1 MQVQPDRSTSSLLS
15 RREALRLLVAGS
27 ALAVL
32 AACGPTA
39 PPAAPV
45 ATVGPPAPAVSATP
59 PAAAVAA
66 KPAAQS
72 AAQPRTGGT
81 LRLAIP
87 ADISSLDGHI
97 SSTSLSV
104 TTGNL
109 FDRLV
114 AYDLKLQPQ
123 PMLAESWDVT
133 SDYKQVKLSL
143 RKGVQWH
150 TGREFTS
157 DDVKYNLLRG
167 RDPKVATGTY
177 VNQSKWFTTV
187 DTPDK
192 YTIVMKSDA
201 ARPAMFDYF
210 NVLNMID
217 PVTAEGPDA
226 RTLSVGTGPF
236 TFVEWVQGDHLTLAR
251 NKNYWLS
258 GRPYLDQL
266 VINVVRDVVAMSTRL
281 EAGNLDAINSPT
293 LDDFVRLKADPKYVA
308 LIPPGQNSALAV
320 GATTLFPPTDN
331 KKVRQALN
339 YALDRK
345 RYAEGPLYGI
355 VPPLSLPWDKNSPA
369 YEASKE
375 NIYAFDLDKAKSL
388 IDEAGVSGAEMDFL
402 PSPNNPEFNLISQ
415 ILQADLAK
423 IGIKLNIVRM
433 EQAAW
438 LDQVN
443 NRKYHGMWASTMSV
457 PVGDPITAFSNGR
470 GTDPNSNNEGYKN
483 DTYAQLIA
491 AGAAEPD
498 SAKRKQI
505 YSQLNDILLD
515 DAFVMV
521 LAPYPPRLVTTSAVH
536 DIVTPNSQPT
546 NFIFT
551 DAWLAP

>member
-1 MQVQPDRSTSSLLS
+1 MQVEPGRSTSSLLS

-39 PPAAPV
+39 PV
-45 ATVGPPAPAVSATP
+45 ATVGPPAPAGSATP

-97 SSTSLSV
+97 SSSSLSV

-217 PVTAEGPDA
+217 PLTAEGPDA
-226 RTLSVGTGPF
+226 RTMSVGTGPF

-375 NIYAFDLDKAKSL
+375 NFSAFDLDKAKSL

>member
-1 MQVQPDRSTSSLLS
+1 MQVQPGRSTASQLS
-15 RREALRLLVAGS
+15 RRAAVRLLVAGS
-27 ALAVL
+27 AMAVL
-32 AACGPTA
+32 TACGPAA

-45 ATVGPPAPAVSATP
+45 ATVGPPAPSGTATAP
-59 PAAAVAA
+59 PAAVAA
-66 KPAAQS
+66 TPTVQS
-72 AAQPRTGGT
+72 IAQPRTGGT

-87 ADISSLDGHI
+87 ADITSLDGHI

-123 PMLAESWDVT
+123 PMLAESWDVS
-133 SDYKQVKLSL
+133 SDYTQVKLAL

-192 YTIVMKSDA
+192 YTIVLKSDA
-201 ARPAMFDYF
+201 SRPAMFDYF

-226 RTLSVGTGPF
+226 KTKSVGTGPF
-236 TFVEWVQGDHLTLAR
+236 TFGEWVQGDHLTLAR
-251 NKNYWLS
+251 NKNYWLN
-258 GRPYLDQL
+258 GRPYLDQM

-281 EAGNLDAINSPT
+281 EAGNLDAINAPT
-293 LDDFVRLKADPKYVA
+293 LDDFVRLKADPRYVA
-308 LIPPGQNSALAV
+308 LIPPGQNSAIAV

-331 KKVRQALN
+331 KQVRQALN

-345 RYAEGPLYGI
+345 RYAEGPLHGI

-369 YEASKE
+369 YEAAKE
-375 NIYAFDLDKAKSL
+375 NFYPFDLDKAKSL
-388 IDEAGVSGAEMDFL
+388 VDEAGVSGAEMDFL
-402 PSPNNPEFNLISQ
+402 PSPNNPEFTLISQ
-415 ILQADLAK
+415 ILQADLAR
-423 IGIKLNIVRM
+423 IGIKLNIVTM
-433 EQAAW
+433 DQAAW

-498 SAKRKQI
+498 AAKRKQI

-546 NFIFT
+546 NFYFT